1 MIGALPRETG
11 PRPLRRVVGLVVAAI
26 LILTAGAGGLLLGR
40 HTAPPSRPA
49 PVVHYDASPYWPLAS
64 HTFAGAYQ
72 GEHVGHFLPQGIPYG
87 WPDTERGAVAAA
99 SEILTVSMSP
109 VVFGAPLA
117 FSNAYS
123 GTSLQEQELATWGA
137 VAPNGALV
145 IDNAQRNG
153 VYPQM
158 EGWPLAYKVDSSAPG
173 KVVVE
178 IWATQVFVLPGQL
191 PFSQHWFTEK
201 VTAQWFE
208 QGASEVKMGLAVRYD
223 WTLNAATMS
232 DGPVP
237 YDADPQRGGGQTP
250 PGQLGWTGY
259 GSL

>member
-1 MIGALPRETG
+1 MIGAIPHQSN
-11 PRPLRRVVGLVVAAI
+11 PSPLRRILAFAATAVLVVA
-26 LILTAGAGGLLLGR
+26 AGAGGLALGR
-40 HTAPPSRPA
+40 HTAPPTRPA
-49 PVVHYDASPYWPLAS
+49 PVVRYDASPYWPLAS
-64 HTFAGAYQ
+64 HTFTGAYR
-72 GEHVGHFLPQGIPYG
+72 GEHVTRFLAQGIPYG

-99 SEILTVSMSP
+99 TEILTVSMSP
-109 VVFGAPLA
+109 VVFGAPLV

-123 GTSLQEQELATWGA
+123 GTSLQQQELATWAA

-145 IDNAQRNG
+145 IDNAQRSG

-158 EGWPLAYKVDSSAPG
+158 EGWPLAYKVDAAGPD

-201 VTAQWFE
+201 ITAQWFE
-208 QGASEVKMGLAVRYD
+208 QGGSEVQNGLAVRHD

-250 PGQLGWTGY
+250 PGQLGWTSY
-259 GSL
+259 GSR